1 MRRTLCC
8 GLLGKYGAPR
18 GTPPAR
24 HLHCLRSPGR
34 SLAAGS
40 FALCVSSALSHARA
54 RQSWKAGVLSAI
66 MAHAQRRCS
75 FTYLIFLGC
84 LGCLGS
90 PTPSFAVE
98 SRRVFR
104 NVALHAQRP
113 PSPQAVVGSAVTM
126 AGVRQALLR
135 RDWKRSANATTSGR
149 KDSGGSTVE
158 GGRWSGE
165 GAKITQQEEDQPHVR
180 IFYPFNYE
188 GLHARSW
195 DLVIIEG
202 WFGMINSF
210 IHEVRQMYIEE
221 CRLDLLKKGSRDQ
234 NSVYVR
240 VI

>member
-1 MRRTLCC
+1 MLLMRWVFHCLEIQYTE
-8 GLLGKYGAPR
+8 
-18 GTPPAR
+18 PPAYPPQYR
-24 HLHCLRSPGR
+24 LRSPGILGSLPCVCCR
-34 SLAAGS
+34 SH
-40 FALCVSSALSHARA
+40 SHAHA
-54 RQSWKAGVLSAI
+54 RQSWKAGVLCVI
-66 MAHAQRRCS
+66 MVHAQRRCT
-75 FTYLIFLGC
+75 FTPLMLLGY

-90 PTPSFAVE
+90 PTSSIAGE

-135 RDWKRSANATTSGR
+135 RDWRRSANAMSSGR

-165 GAKITQQEEDQPHVR
+165 GINITQEDQPDVR

-195 DLVIIEG
+195 DVVIIEG

-210 IHEVRQMYIEE
+210 IHEVRQLFREE
-221 CRLDLLKKGSRDQ
+221 RTVLVS
-234 NSVYVR
+234 
-240 VI
+240 